1 MEHTSDTKPLNAIQ
15 QEKLRTL
22 REELEKIDTNMKS
35 DKKHFVED
43 GALISNIGWIS
54 ISSLTIATLAMGGFG
69 GTL

>member
-1 MEHTSDTKPLNAIQ
+1 MEHTSDTKLLNAIQ
-15 QEKLRTL
+15 QEKLKAL
-22 REELEKIDTNMKS
+22 RAELEKIDTNMKS

-69 GTL
+69 GVL